1 MKRLLIVASLLA
13 LSACERPAEK
23 SAGEGQGASPA
34 FVPSQTPPKRKP
46 GLWEQRVST
55 GDLLQVSR
63 ICLDAAT
70 DAKISFWGSQATQ
83 DVCEKNVFSSR
94 VAGGYQFSSVCDM
107 GSGGKTT
114 TSGVATG
121 DFSARYLIQAESSTV
136 GAAAPQMNGQRKVTV
151 EAAWQ
156 GACPEGYRPGDMS
169 LPGGV
174 RINLLDLAVPGSAP

>member
-1 MKRLLIVASLLA
+1 MRFGVLLA
-13 LSACERPAEK
+13 GVAILGVSACNKPAEK
-23 SAGEGQGASPA
+23 VEGETAAPA

-46 GLWEQRVST
+46 GLWEQRVSN
-55 GDLLQVSR
+55 GDFVQVSH
-63 ICLDAAT
+63 ICLDEAT
-70 DAKISFWGSQATQ
+70 DARISFWGSQATL
-83 DVCEKNVFSSR
+83 DMCEKNIFSSR
-94 VAGGYQFSSVCDM
+94 MAGGYQFSSVCDM

-121 DFSARYLIQAESSTV
+121 DFQSRYLIQAESSTV
-136 GAAAPQMNGQRKVTV
+136 GAAAPQMNGPHKITV

-174 RINLLDLAVPGSAP
+174 KINILELPVPPRS